1 VKIWRLVTWTEFG
14 GEAMTEAVP
23 VVTRDESEGYLRA
36 LQAIQVVMY
45 SIRAVQVRMVVQTDD
60 NK

>member
-1 VKIWRLVTWTEFG
+1 MTWTEFG

-23 VVTRDESEGYLRA
+23 VITRDESEGYLRA
-36 LQAIQVVMY
+36 LQVIQVVMY